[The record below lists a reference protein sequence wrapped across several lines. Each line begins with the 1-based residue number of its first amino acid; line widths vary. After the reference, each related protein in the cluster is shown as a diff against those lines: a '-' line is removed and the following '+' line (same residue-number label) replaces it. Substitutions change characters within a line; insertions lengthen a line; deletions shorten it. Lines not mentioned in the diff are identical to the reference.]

1 MAINCTAVKLQH
13 GFQQLWGISQ
23 KMATTGRASIHPTTQ
38 ETERC
43 MLPWNNRIYPE
54 QTQETLQE
62 DTARING
69 KGNQHARLTVKACCQ
84 CRMSAQTPWMQMT
97 QRDSTPYNQACMR
110 NSAQKAYTQHLRR
123 CMCKHACTTQTLT
136 LLHSAAGSPST
147 LTAASHFMPHHTA
160 HPNLPFPSCLPAAT
174 GTRTVAAEA
183 VIQTSSTLWQ
193 LLHSLSTKQQQR
205 TISRVDMERT
215 HTHVSPYS
223 CFVSATT
230 QSKQVV
236 NTLGSGQAGK
246 RTTASTCKTI

>member
-1 MAINCTAVKLQH
+1 MGINCTAVKLQH

-23 KMATTGRASIHPTTQ
+23 KVATTGRASIHPTTQ

-43 MLPWNNRIYPE
+43 MLPWNNRFYPQ

-69 KGNQHARLTVKACCQ
+69 KGNQHARPTVKACCQ
-84 CRMSAQTPWMQMT
+84 CRMSAKTPWMQMT

-147 LTAASHFMPHHTA
+147 LTAASHCHAPSHRPPQPA
-160 HPNLPFPSCLPAAT
+160 LPFMLASCDWHPHCCS
-174 GTRTVAAEA
+174 G
-183 VIQTSSTLWQ
+183 SCD
-193 LLHSLSTKQQQR
+193 TKQ
-205 TISRVDMERT
+205 
-215 HTHVSPYS
+215 HTL
-223 CFVSATT
+223 A
-230 QSKQVV
+230 
-236 NTLGSGQAGK
+236 A
-246 RTTASTCKTI
+246 AA